1 MSRLS
6 LWRRGEELW
15 GRADSGMFYPQT
27 LSASLMTVRLDQEPH
42 IVIASLGAVP
52 EFVYDRLG
60 QFEFRGLINQCRYN
74 VQSNTV

>member
-1 MSRLS
+1 MGEGGQRDVLPPASVS
-6 LWRRGEELW
+6 L
-15 GRADSGMFYPQT
+15 P
-27 LSASLMTVRLDQEPH
+27 MTVRLDQEPH

>member
-1 MSRLS
+1 MI
-6 LWRRGEELW
+6 
-15 GRADSGMFYPQT
+15 
-27 LSASLMTVRLDQEPH
+27 VRLVQEPH
-42 IVIASLGAVP
+42 VVIASLGAVP